1 MATRIRTSKQTLTLL
16 AALAEKPSEWHYGYA
31 LSRETELMSG
41 TLYPILMRLEERG
54 WLETQWETPE
64 PTAEKRG
71 GHPPRHM
78 YRLTASGRAAAV
90 EALTALQNAEQLANK
105 RSVRAAKI
113 PAPAN
118 RGRLQVILGQL
129 RPEQG

>member
-1 MATRIRTSKQTLTLL
+1 MAPRIRTSKQTLTLL
-16 AALAEKPSEWHYGYA
+16 ASLAEKPSEWHYGYA

-54 WLETQWETPE
+54 WLETQWEAME
-64 PTAEKRG
+64 PSAEKRG

-90 EALTALQNAEQLANK
+90 EALSAAQSKSKSRSALKPARENARMLLG
-105 RSVRAAKI
+105 
-113 PAPAN
+113 AP
-118 RGRLQVILGQL
+118 VLGQN
-129 RPEQG
+129 